1 MKPCNRCGKAIT
13 WGRHEHERDD
23 RGQRRWIPLD
33 AEPDP
38 LGVYE
43 LRDDKTAV
51 FIGPSQDPNVQRY
64 TPHAAT
70 CPAANQ
76 HIRKRELAK

>member
-1 MKPCNRCGKAIT
+1 MKPCSRCGKPIV
-13 WGRHEHERDD
+13 WGRHEHERDE

-33 AEPDP
+33 PEPTG

-51 FIGPSQDPNVQRY
+51 FIGPSQDPAVLRYAPHSMSCTANV
-64 TPHAAT
+64 
-70 CPAANQ
+70 
-76 HIRKRELAK
+76 RKRSHVT